1 MNLLYGDGK
10 IHRSYNLKISIS
22 ISGSQASVLMINNL
36 YQFII
41 TGYSSVQ
48 SYYRHDFSYNFIW
61 RIVLCQKVHRNNV
74 IKNMLYTTQR
84 KHMTNVSLVCCPS
97 ITHSTILQKSWGLL
111 SFFLEGVM
119 SLSKFLS
126 SVSIFNYILEHFLL
140 TFSCL
145 TCAVLCFVLN
155 KMQRKSSTKN
165 RDTKAAINAGFFS
178 TLISCKI
185 ASASA
190 ANLLVVIVLFPV
202 ISWMYSAFKNVPPW
216 C

>member
-1 MNLLYGDGK
+1 MFKGNTVWFWLREHYSWKCSTCRLLMEPVKDYSSSLPFATNAAVCWCLTWSSAPESVQQSTAVSPSHQGFEFRVQLCECIGMEWERKAPCLWNPLEERQKKDEFV
-10 IHRSYNLKISIS
+10 IWRWQKISIS

-111 SFFLEGVM
+111 SFF
-119 SLSKFLS
+119 
-126 SVSIFNYILEHFLL
+126 
-140 TFSCL
+140 
-145 TCAVLCFVLN
+145 
-155 KMQRKSSTKN
+155 
-165 RDTKAAINAGFFS
+165 
-178 TLISCKI
+178 
-185 ASASA
+185 
-190 ANLLVVIVLFPV
+190 
-202 ISWMYSAFKNVPPW
+202 
-216 C
+216 